1 MIKMNK
7 ETQSPNQL
15 VELDVSEIEAT
26 CTDPVGKLLLQFNHV
41 INNVDAYLT
50 L

>member
-7 ETQSPNQL
+7 ETQSPDQF
-15 VELDVSEIEAT
+15 VKLDVSEIEAT
-26 CTDPVGKLLLQFNHV
+26 YTDPVGKLLLQYNDV
-41 INNVDAYLT
+41 INNVNAYLT

>member
-26 CTDPVGKLLLQFNHV
+26 YTDPVGTLLLQYNDV
-41 INNVDAYLT
+41 INNVNA
-50 L
+50 